1 MLSGLFSHFKIKN
14 KYRNISVYKRAID
27 SLYKPD
33 VICKNNSQ
41 DDFNCKYIFNG
52 IKLTKE
58 NNLIETMKIH
68 NEKYSK
74 LYIKELIRSSN
85 YSILSYYLQ
94 DNLYSERMGQILYEN
109 MLNDHN
115 KLYYSLQYTIY
126 EFLILAKYND
136 NLFNNIIVLMY
147 INNKLYIDYNF
158 IKIGDL
164 IITDN
169 CDFYFKVLKTIK
181 TNNLIELTDHE
192 KKILDINE
200 KSKIIMV

>member
-1 MLSGLFSHFKIKN
+1 MPKKKLENRQLSDS
-14 KYRNISVYKRAID
+14 NI
-27 SLYKPD
+27 LPGT
-33 VICKNNSQ
+33 
-41 DDFNCKYIFNG
+41 F
-52 IKLTKE
+52 T
-58 NNLIETMKIH
+58 T
-68 NEKYSK
+68 
-74 LYIKELIRSSN
+74 
-85 YSILSYYLQ
+85 
-94 DNLYSERMGQILYEN
+94 
-109 MLNDHN
+109 N

-200 KSKIIMV
+200 KSKIIK